1 MKILNILT
9 ISTVLIA
16 QVSFAQTSKLVQC
29 SGKDISGNALSVSMS
44 VSEKTLTNGKLGYD
58 ASVSISGKMGGK
70 SISIKNAIIKDKT
83 KTNYFDVVGYALL
96 LNPTK
101 SSILTV
107 AAFTK
112 DASASLVGQDGSE
125 SELKLTCSGI

>member
-1 MKILNILT
+1 MKILNNLT

-70 SISIKNAIIKDKT
+70 SLSIKNAIIKDKT

>member
-1 MKILNILT
+1 MKILTILT
-9 ISTVLIA
+9 ISTVLFA
-16 QVSFAQTSKLVQC
+16 QVTFAQASKLVQC

-44 VSEKTLTNGKLGYD
+44 VSEKTLANGKLGYD
-58 ASVSISGKMGGK
+58 ASGSIAGKMGGK
-70 SISIKNAIIKDKT
+70 TISIKNAIIRDKT
-83 KTNYFDVVGYALL
+83 KTSYFDVVGYAVL

-112 DASASLVGQDGSE
+112 DASASLVDQDGSD

>member
-70 SISIKNAIIKDKT
+70 SLSIKNAIIKDKT

>member
-1 MKILNILT
+1 MKILSILT
-9 ISTVLIA
+9 ISTVLVA
-16 QVSFAQTSKLVQC
+16 QVTFAQASKLVQC

-44 VSEKTLTNGKLGYD
+44 VSEKTLANGKLGYD
-58 ASVSISGKMGGK
+58 ASVSIAGKMGGK
-70 SISIKNAIIKDKT
+70 TISIKNAIIRDKT
-83 KTNYFDVVGYALL
+83 KTSYFDVVGYAVL

-112 DASASLVGQDGSE
+112 DASASLVDQDGSD